1 MKRILPLVLAALAL
15 VSCGGSG
22 SDFTP
27 TPELQALADC
37 TGLSLEELGEIYG
50 EVLDL
55 LDSLGGV
62 IPPNATYDIG
72 NGDYTITLSFGTIAG
87 VVSSPNVLIDGLD
100 VGESATATW
109 ELNGGLAGAVQVT
122 GEGSFTV
129 ARPTSTTFNVSGNGH
144 TIDGTCD
151 FNFSSLNFSTTVGA
165 GPVGTINFV
174 VTAPEGVLDGTMV
187 FNGSTV
193 ARVVAEFDGDGKTY
207 GFYIDLITYEITF

>member
-1 MKRILPLVLAALAL
+1 MKRILPLLLSALVL

-22 SDFTP
+22 STFTP

-55 LDSLGGV
+55 LDSIGGI
-62 IPPNATYDIG
+62 IPPNATYNIA
-72 NGDYTITLSFGTIAG
+72 NGDYTITLTFGTIAG
-87 VVSSPNVLIDGLD
+87 VVSSPNNLIDGLG
-100 VGESATATW
+100 VGETATATW
-109 ELNGGLAGAVQVT
+109 DLNGGLAGAAAVT

-129 ARPTSTTFNVSGNGH
+129 ARPTATTFNVSGNGH

-151 FNFSSLNFSTTVGA
+151 FVFSSLNLSTTVGV

-174 VTAPEGVLDGTMV
+174 VTAPDGTLDGTMT

-193 ARVVAEFDGDGKTY
+193 ARVIADFDGGTY
-207 GFYIDLITYEITF
+207 AFYINLITYEITF